1 MHVFVSVC
9 QYLSITFNACQHVLI
24 PVYACQCLL
33 VTVNTCQHLSMTV
46 YTCHAYQ
53 HTYIYIC
60 LISTNIQLLW
70 QGRGALQDIDQMALF
85 KPLCKYTATVT
96 SVRDI
101 APTLRHAIQVAQSGT
116 PGK

>member
-1 MHVFVSVC
+1 MP
-9 QYLSITFNACQHVLI
+9 YL
-24 PVYACQCLL
+24 
-33 VTVNTCQHLSMTV
+33 
-46 YTCHAYQ
+46 
-53 HTYIYIC
+53 
-60 LISTNIQLLW
+60 TNIQLLW

-101 APTLRHAIQVAQSGT
+101 APTLRHAIKVAQSGT